1 MFTLCEMTARNVIL
15 ERWVEDEKEEKKFPA
30 WKEVWDFCF
39 EKKNK
44 RDGTEADGQGDGPWV
59 TSVTRMKVISLFF
72 DANWKEVAPWEG

>member
-1 MFTLCEMTARNVIL
+1 M
-15 ERWVEDEKEEKKFPA
+15 EDEREEKKFSA

-39 EKKNK
+39 EKKK

-72 DANWKEVAPWEG
+72 DAN